1 MPIKE
6 RERER
11 ERDAVVHHPL
21 PKKIE
26 GETKL
31 GIF

>member
-11 ERDAVVHHPL
+11 DVVVVHPL

-26 GETKL
+26 GEEKL